1 MVQTFGRKLSWPRS
15 FSFRKMLDGL
25 NSGNSSFSSRGD
37 GRQTPD
43 HELAVHA
50 TPSAQGTRRGN
61 QNRISGILD
70 HLTVDCISFF
80 LLCSIPYIY
89 LFQIWK

>member
-25 NSGNSSFSSRGD
+25 NSGHSSFSSRGD

-43 HELAVHA
+43 HELAIQA
-50 TPSAQGTRRGN
+50 TPSAEGTRRGKL
-61 QNRISGILD
+61 NRTSGIYR
-70 HLTVDCISFF
+70 
-80 LLCSIPYIY
+80 LLIWAY
-89 LFQIWK
+89 L